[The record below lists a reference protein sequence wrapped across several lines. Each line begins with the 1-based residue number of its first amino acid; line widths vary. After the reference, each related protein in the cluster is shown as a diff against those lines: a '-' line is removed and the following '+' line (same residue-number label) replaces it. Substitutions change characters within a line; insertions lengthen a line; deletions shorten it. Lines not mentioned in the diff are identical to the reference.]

1 MLLNIISLRIL
12 CILCVILKRMRRLY
26 EKTAAEQDGGIQFLK
41 SLHLNNHEVWLR
53 KLFLKGGGR
62 TYFEH
67 FKKAVNDYI
76 QGLEDGIEKL
86 SLMKQALNNK
96 PELV

>member
-1 MLLNIISLRIL
+1 
-12 CILCVILKRMRRLY
+12 MRRLY

-41 SLHLNNHEVWLR
+41 SLPLNNQEVWLR
-53 KLFLKGGGR
+53 KLFLKGVGR

-76 QGLEDGIEKL
+76 QGLENGTENL
-86 SLMKQALNNK
+86 FLMEQALKNK